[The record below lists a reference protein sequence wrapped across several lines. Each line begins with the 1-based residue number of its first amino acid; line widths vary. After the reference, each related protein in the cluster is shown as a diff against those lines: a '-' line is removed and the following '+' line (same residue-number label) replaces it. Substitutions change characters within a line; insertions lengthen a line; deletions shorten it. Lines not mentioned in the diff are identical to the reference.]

1 MSLEKSIIEAIGTE
15 LVKVIKGEILKTEPL
30 NLPAAIS
37 SVITKNKGN
46 IPNESIQIDAKIF
59 LKIGLFEGS
68 IEISYPPLSVK

>member
-1 MSLEKSIIEAIGTE
+1 MNLEKSIVEAIGTE
-15 LVKVIKGEILKTEPL
+15 LVKIIKGQILKTEPL

-37 SVITKNKGN
+37 SVITENKGN

-59 LKIGLFEGS
+59 LKIGLFEGN